1 MALKSSKKIETNVYE
16 LEVSVDAKTWDDAIN
31 QAYEKAKKD
40 IQLPGFR
47 KGKVPKAMV
56 FKQYGKEAFY
66 NDAIDIVFPVA
77 VEDAIK
83 EAGLELVDQPFDGD
97 VKEIGENGVTFTFKA
112 TVMPEIKLGKYKGLK
127 VSACP
132 VEVTE
137 AEIDERIEQMRDR
150 SARLVEVDRKVKNG
164 DLTVIDF
171 VGSVDGKEFE
181 GGKAEEFELEI
192 GSGSFI
198 PGFEDQIIGHKAGDE
213 FDINVKF
220 PEEYAPELAGKDAV
234 FAIKLHSVK
243 EKELPAVDDEF
254 VKDVSEFDTVKE
266 LREDTKKQLL
276 EHKQDQANQEIDEG
290 LAKELAGIVEGEIPE
305 VMYEREIDEALQNF
319 AYQIQQAGMDPDM
332 YLQYTGMTVEDLRA
346 QFRERAE
353 VQVKARLALD
363 KVAELEK
370 IEISDDDINARYEE
384 MAKMY
389 EVEVSVVESA
399 FPREQM
405 AKDLKGGKALDL
417 VRGAAKIT
425 EEKPAAKKAP
435 AKKDAPAEKK
445 APSKKPAAKKA
456 PAEKKPAAKKAPA
469 EKKPAAKKAPAKK
482 ADK

>member
-16 LEVSVDAKTWDDAIN
+16 LEVSVDAKTWEDAID
-31 QAYEKAKKD
+31 QAYNKAKKD

-47 KGKVPKAMV
+47 KGKAPKAMI

-66 NDAIDIVFPVA
+66 NDAIDIVFPEA
-77 VEDAIK
+77 VDAAVK
-83 EAGLELVDQPFDGD
+83 EAGLELVDSPFDGD

-112 TVMPEIKLGKYKGLK
+112 TVKPEIKLGKYKGLK

-132 VEVTE
+132 VDVTE
-137 AEIDERIEQMRDR
+137 AEIDEQIESMRER
-150 SARLVEVDRKVKNG
+150 SARLVEVDRKVKKG
-164 DLTVIDF
+164 DLTTIDF
-171 VGSVDGKEFE
+171 TGSVDGKEFE
-181 GGKAEEFELEI
+181 GGKAEEYELEI

-213 FDINVKF
+213 FDVNVKF
-220 PEEYAPELAGKDAV
+220 PDEYAPELAGKDAV
-234 FAIKLHSVK
+234 FAIKLHTVK
-243 EKELPAVDDEF
+243 EKELPKVDDEF

-266 LREDTKKQLL
+266 LREDTKKHLL
-276 EHKQDQANQEIDEG
+276 EHKKEHADQEVEEG
-290 LAKELAGIVEGEIPE
+290 LAKELAAIVEGEIPE
-305 VMYEREIDEALQNF
+305 VMYEREVDEALQNF

-332 YLQYTGMTVEDLRA
+332 YLQYTGMKVEDLRA
-346 QFRERAE
+346 QFKDRAE
-353 VQVKARLALD
+353 VQVKCRLALD

-370 IEISDDDINARYEE
+370 IEVSDDDIKARYEE

-389 EVEVSVVESA
+389 EVEVSVVENA
-399 FPREQM
+399 FPKDQM
-405 AKDLKGGKALDL
+405 AKDLKGSKALEI
-417 VRGAAKIT
+417 VKAAAKIT

-435 AKKDAPAEKK
+435 AKKEAAEKK
-445 APSKKPAAKKA
+445 AP
-456 PAEKKPAAKKAPA
+456 AKKAPA

>member
-16 LEVSVDAKTWDDAIN
+16 LEVSVDAKTWEDAID
-31 QAYEKAKKD
+31 QAYNKAKKD

-47 KGKVPKAMV
+47 KGKAPKAMI

-66 NDAIDIVFPVA
+66 NDAIDIVFPEA
-77 VEDAIK
+77 VDAAIK
-83 EAGLELVDQPFDGD
+83 EAGLELVDSPFDGD
-97 VKEIGENGVTFTFKA
+97 VKEIGAEGVTFTFKA
-112 TVMPEIKLGKYKGLK
+112 TVKPEIKLGKYKGLT
-127 VSACP
+127 VEACS

-137 AEIDERIEQMRDR
+137 AEIDEKIEQMRDR

-171 VGSVDGKEFE
+171 VGSVDGVEFD
-181 GGKAEEFELEI
+181 GGKAEGFELEI

-266 LREDTKKQLL
+266 LREDTKKHLL
-276 EHKQDQANQEIDEG
+276 EHKQEHANQEIDEG
-290 LAKELAGIVEGEIPE
+290 LAKELAAIVDGEIPE
-305 VMYEREIDEALQNF
+305 VMYEREIDEAMQNF

-332 YLQYTGMTVEDLRA
+332 YLQYTGMSVDDLRA
-346 QFRERAE
+346 QFKERAE

-370 IEISDDDINARYEE
+370 IEVSDDDIKARYEE

-389 EVEVSVVESA
+389 EVEVSVVENA
-399 FPREQM
+399 FPKDQM
-405 AKDLKGGKALDL
+405 AKDIKGGKALDI

-425 EEKPAAKKAP
+425 SEKPAKKAP
-435 AKKDAPAEKK
+435 AKKEAAEKK
-445 APSKKPAAKKA
+445 APAKKAPAKKA
-456 PAEKKPAAKKAPA
+456 PAEKKAPAKKAPA

>member
-16 LEVSVDAKTWDDAIN
+16 LEVSVDAATWNNAIDKAFDKT
-31 QAYEKAKKD
+31 KKD

-47 KGKVPKAMV
+47 KGKAPKAMV

-66 NDAIDIVFPVA
+66 NEAIDIVFPEA
-77 VEDAIK
+77 VDAAIK
-83 EAGLELVDQPFDGD
+83 EAGLELVDSPFDGD
-97 VKEIGENGVTFTFKA
+97 VKEINEDGALFTFKA
-112 TVMPEIKLGKYKGLK
+112 TVKPEIKLGKYKGLK
-127 VSACP
+127 VTACP
-132 VEVTE
+132 VEVTD
-137 AEIDERIEQMRDR
+137 AEVDEQINSMRER

-164 DLTVIDF
+164 DLATIDF
-171 VGSVDGKEFE
+171 TGSVDGKEFE
-181 GGKAEEFELEI
+181 GGHADDYELEI

-213 FDINVKF
+213 FDVNVKF
-220 PEEYAPELAGKDAV
+220 PEEYAAELAGKDAV

-243 EKELPAVDDEF
+243 EKELPEVDDEF
-254 VKDVSEFDTVKE
+254 VKDVSEFDTLAE
-266 LREDTKKQLL
+266 LKEDTKKHLL
-276 EHKQDQANQEIDEG
+276 EHKKEHADQEVEEG
-290 LAKELAGIVEGEIPE
+290 LAKELAAIVDAEIPE
-305 VMYEREIDEALQNF
+305 VMFEREVDEAVQNF
-319 AYQIQQAGMDPDM
+319 AYQIQQAGMDPEM
-332 YLQYTGMTVEDLRA
+332 YLQYTGMSIEDLRA

-353 VQVKARLALD
+353 VQVKCKLALD
-363 KVAELEK
+363 EIAKLEK
-370 IEISDDDINARYEE
+370 IEVTDDDIKARYEE

-399 FPREQM
+399 FPSDQM
-405 AKDLKGGKALDL
+405 AKDLKGSKALEI
-417 VRGAAKIT
+417 VKAAAKIT

-435 AKKDAPAEKK
+435 AKKAPAEKK
-445 APSKKPAAKKA
+445 APAKKA